1 MLKKEK
7 NKIFENLG
15 KNVQH
20 LKIFWKKA
28 EKRMKYCVI
37 DIILVFLTR
46 SLPKG
51 FQKQDL
57 LCI

>member
-1 MLKKEK
+1 M
-7 NKIFENLG
+7 FENLG